1 MHSLFCQEGR
11 EKVVSAGGIE
21 AATASIIRRYPRIF
35 QVGVFFVFGFAMF
48 ASFRKDPGW
57 HECESQKR
65 RVRRLWGKLET
76 GRREPQKLRSTTVA
90 RSCRCCKELQF
101 DAICARGRL
110 AYRGCASMAILA
122 KGNQTAVAPWFL
134 AFLHAKSM
142 PGWYRSSLVS
152 GCNLYSKASSF
163 GNGSALEFPVPIVTR
178 HALQSTMVQSTL
190 SGSDSLS
197 QCRIKFLFVHL
208 ANWFLATKLSVARW
222 VFCRQC

>member
-11 EKVVSAGGIE
+11 EKVISAGGIE

-90 RSCRCCKELQF
+90 RSCRCCHLRAWEAWLQGLCKHGYFGQRKPNRCGPLVFSIFACKAHAWVVSIKPCFRLQF
-101 DAICARGRL
+101 VQQSQQFWKWVSSWVSCSNCHQARIAKHNGAKHIVRVRL
-110 AYRGCASMAILA
+110 SESM
-122 KGNQTAVAPWFL
+122 
-134 AFLHAKSM
+134 
-142 PGWYRSSLVS
+142 
-152 GCNLYSKASSF
+152 
-163 GNGSALEFPVPIVTR
+163 
-178 HALQSTMVQSTL
+178 
-190 SGSDSLS
+190 
-197 QCRIKFLFVHL
+197 
-208 ANWFLATKLSVARW
+208 
-222 VFCRQC
+222 